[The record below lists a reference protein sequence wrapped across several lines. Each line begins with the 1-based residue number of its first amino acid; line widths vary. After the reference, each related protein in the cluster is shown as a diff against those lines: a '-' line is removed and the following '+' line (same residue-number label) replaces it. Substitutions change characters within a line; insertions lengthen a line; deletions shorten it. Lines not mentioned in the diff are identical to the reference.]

1 MNINIFLHY
10 IEYIVYRTKPNLFL
24 HYTEYIVYRTED
36 GGVVMVFFTN
46 DSATKLTEMFF
57 FLIYSLVSSLSV

>member
-36 GGVVMVFFTN
+36 GGVVMVFFYKRQRNKTHRN
-46 DSATKLTEMFF
+46 VLFF
-57 FLIYSLVSSLSV
+57 KFIL